1 MKTYLIVIERCKN
14 NCSAFSPDVPGCI
27 STGDTVEET
36 LDNMR
41 DALRTH
47 LDGEESPPEPR
58 GLEYHLADDPELHD
72 PGLILTSIPVE
83 EVSPLAHA

>member
-1 MKTYLIVIERCKN
+1 METYLIVIERGKN

-27 STGDTVEET
+27 TVGDTMEET

-47 LDGEESPPEPR
+47 LDGEESIPEPR
-58 GLEYHLADDPELHD
+58 GLENHLADDSDLRD
-72 PGLILTSIPVE
+72 PGLIFASIPVAD
-83 EVSPLAHA
+83 VSPLAHA